1 LKNSQLDVHPLID
14 TIPHGVD
21 NHRNRRLWNCFEGD
35 EAVEGTERDRN
46 DLRIL
51 RCTPHKNGT
60 EEVIGLWPIYREK
73 ATALENVWDMG
84 LGNPPDARF
93 VVACSGDALR
103 MANDF
108 SAALR

>member
-1 LKNSQLDVHPLID
+1 MK
-14 TIPHGVD
+14 G
-21 NHRNRRLWNCFEGD
+21 
-35 EAVEGTERDRN
+35 AERDRN

-51 RCTPHKNGT
+51 RCTPHENGT

-73 ATALENVWDMG
+73 VTALENVWGIG
-84 LGNPPDARF
+84 LGSLPDARF

-108 SAALR
+108 SAAFQWR